1 MPTRE
6 AVDLRYAIGLPPAE
20 AIAYF
25 ESKGYAIGFN
35 YHDVEAQAHAKAFT
49 VAGVLKLDVLQDIRQ
64 ALTEALKN
72 GETHRDFERRLLP
85 VLEQKGWL
93 GKSLIADPE
102 TGELHGK
109 RLTDRKSVV

>member
-49 VAGVLKLDVLQDIRQ
+49 VAGV
-64 ALTEALKN
+64 
-72 GETHRDFERRLLP
+72 
-85 VLEQKGWL
+85 
-93 GKSLIADPE
+93 
-102 TGELHGK
+102 
-109 RLTDRKSVV
+109 